1 MNTRNKIIIFL
12 TAITLGYILIFSG
25 FIYFSIENYS
35 YIDFYKRLE
44 IRAITAAKIE
54 LEHQQDSDVLRE
66 IRQEFLE
73 KLPNEKINIA
83 DISGV
88 KAEVKA
94 KKLAVPVHFIE
105 EVLNNGKAFYSRK
118 NTYFSGIRYQ
128 TGGKN
133 YLVVVSA
140 ENYYSTHHNAYLKKM
155 LIVALLISILII
167 ALFAFLFSKLVFR
180 PVQTIIKKIREIS
193 TENMHLRLE
202 VPQNNEELRNL
213 TLTFNDMLN
222 RLETSF
228 ETQKN
233 FISNASHELNT
244 PLTSIMGEAEVTL
257 AKERSPEEYR
267 EALNNI
273 LEDAEKLSKK
283 TEALLLLAHTGYNG
297 KVQKFELVRI
307 DQLIL
312 DVEETVKK
320 IYPGCQ
326 IHIDFDL
333 LPETSEKLKVKGNK
347 QLLHLAVSNVL
358 MNACKYSDN
367 KEVKIALGVSNDHVI
382 IIIKDQGIGIPEKEM
397 QYIYDP
403 FFRASNTGNYHG
415 YGIGLPLARN
425 VIKMHHGVISVFSTK
440 NRGTTVE
447 LKLPVNTKK
456 F

>member
-1 MNTRNKIIIFL
+1 MNTRNKIILSL
-12 TAITLGYILIFSG
+12 TVLTLGYILIFSG

-88 KAEVKA
+88 EPRAKA
-94 KKLAVPVHFIE
+94 KKLGVPLHFIK
-105 EVLNNGKAFYSRK
+105 EVLRNGKGFYNRN

-128 TGGKN
+128 TRGKN

-140 ENYYSTHHNAYLKKM
+140 QNYYSTHHNAYLKNL
-155 LIVALLISILII
+155 LIIALLISIIII
-167 ALFAFLFSKLVFR
+167 ASFAYLFSKLIFR
-180 PVQTIIKKIREIS
+180 PVQSIIEKMREIS

-202 VPQNNEELRNL
+202 VPRNNEELKSL

-244 PLTSIMGEAEVTL
+244 PLTSIIGEADVTL
-257 AKERSPEEYR
+257 AKERSAEEYR
-267 EALNNI
+267 HALGNI

-283 TEALLLLAHTGYNG
+283 TGALLLLAQTGFNG

-307 DQLIL
+307 DQLIM
-312 DVEETVKK
+312 DAEQTIQK
-320 IYPGCQ
+320 IYPNCQ

-333 LPETSEKLKVKGNK
+333 LPETSEKLNIKGNK

-367 KEVKIALGVSNDHVI
+367 KDVKVALGVSNDYVI
-382 IIIKDQGIGIPEKEM
+382 IIIKDHGIGIPEPEM

-415 YGIGLPLARN
+415 YGIGLPLTRN
-425 VIKMHHGVISVFSTK
+425 VVKMHKGVLSVFSTE
-440 NRGTTVE
+440 NQGTTVE
-447 LKLPVNTKK
+447 IKLPVHK